1 MNANEKSCVRSN
13 DASLSLLPLL
23 SKLYQFPIRGNA
35 SHLLH
40 PFTRIPTNRKVFKFR
55 AISEMFR
62 VGHVWSVTKSLE
74 HFNFKISDAT
84 SELEIREFYAYYTV
98 RDLFHASANLIT
110 RLHDYT
116 SHVCR
121 EETRCQFVSDPSGNL
136 EIAVRMS
143 IPSTLAT
150 HEREGGGGGWLVA
163 ERFKGVQVDEKLP
176 LATLTQRC
184 MASIPRGIFNLSFN
198 FDKSRA
204 TGEPADQRYRGTRC
218 LFANVHRALM
228 NLDETRRD
236 APGSK
241 QMDSSLSL
249 SFSFS
254 FSRFLHYLLRD

>member
-1 MNANEKSCVRSN
+1 
-13 DASLSLLPLL
+13 
-23 SKLYQFPIRGNA
+23 
-35 SHLLH
+35 
-40 PFTRIPTNRKVFKFR
+40 
-55 AISEMFR
+55 MFR

-121 EETRCQFVSDPSGNL
+121 EETRCRFVSDPSGNL

-249 SFSFS
+249 SLSLSLFLFFSLFTLPS
-254 FSRFLHYLLRD
+254 QGLGTMHFATDIEETGGRFPSKEPLNVIQMRAGVLPCVNVSWILN